1 MARSQDSILKYVVK
15 IMEVCKGKGFV
26 YGIVPEKG
34 KPVTGS
40 SDSLREWWKDKVRF
54 NRNAPTTIAE
64 YLPALIFEQEEEVS
78 IDHGAPPYR
87 KPHDLKKAWKVSA
100 LAAVIKHMAPNS
112 DRMRRLETAIWS
124 KLVNQEEALLQLT
137 ETCLKISDSNE
148 KEDQKESPSGLS
160 QIKGKNNGKW
170 MCSLPS
176 SEKRKSSI
184 FDEEACQN
192 GQGLKSF
199 ELGLGFVDKKS
210 EVDHESAM
218 CAYGDSQ
225 DQNNVSGLLAKGK
238 FPLFDEFPI
247 DTGANQIDQN
257 SGALVINGQ
266 VGGEVSDTKVG
277 DYGAS
282 YWGGGIQNPAIDGA
296 FDNQRGNM
304 DLNLCSEEEISHNQ
318 ESTSIWDLGYA

>member
-1 MARSQDSILKYVVK
+1 M
-15 IMEVCKGKGFV
+15 
-26 YGIVPEKG
+26 
-34 KPVTGS
+34 
-40 SDSLREWWKDKVRF
+40 
-54 NRNAPTTIAE
+54 
-64 YLPALIFEQEEEVS
+64 
-78 IDHGAPPYR
+78 
-87 KPHDLKKAWKVSA
+87 
-100 LAAVIKHMAPNS
+100 
-112 DRMRRLETAIWS
+112 
-124 KLVNQEEALLQLT
+124 VNQEEALLQLT

-210 EVDHESAM
+210 EPRP
-218 CAYGDSQ
+218 
-225 DQNNVSGLLAKGK
+225 NNVSGLLAKGK

-318 ESTSIWDLGYA
+318 ESTSIWGFGICLVKQYISEY